1 MAEDLFCKIVAGE
14 IPADKVYED
23 EDVVAF
29 RDIRPQAPVHIL
41 IIPRKHIAMLADA
54 TEEDERLLGKLLLVA
69 SKLAKQEGIADSGF
83 RVVVNNGPD
92 SGQDVFHIHVH
103 LLGGRKMGWP
113 PG

>member
-23 EDVVAF
+23 EDTLAF

-41 IIPRKHIAMLADA
+41 IIPKKHIEKIADA
-54 TEEDERLLGKLLLVA
+54 TEEDEKLLGKLLLVA
-69 SKLAKQEGIADSGF
+69 NKLAKQEGIADSGY
-83 RVVVNNGPD
+83 RVVINNGPD
-92 SGQDVFHIHVH
+92 SGQDVFHIHFH

>member
-23 EDVVAF
+23 DDVLAF
-29 RDIRPQAPVHIL
+29 RDIRPQAPVHVL
-41 IIPRKHIAMLADA
+41 IIPKRHIAMLADA

-69 SKLAKQEGIADSGF
+69 NNLARQEGIADSGY

-92 SGQDVFHIHVH
+92 SGQDVYHIHFH
-103 LLGGRKMGWP
+103 LFGGRKMGWP

>member
-23 EDVVAF
+23 EDVLAF
-29 RDIRPQAPVHIL
+29 RDIKPQAPVHIL
-41 IIPRKHIAMLADA
+41 IIPKRHIAMLADA